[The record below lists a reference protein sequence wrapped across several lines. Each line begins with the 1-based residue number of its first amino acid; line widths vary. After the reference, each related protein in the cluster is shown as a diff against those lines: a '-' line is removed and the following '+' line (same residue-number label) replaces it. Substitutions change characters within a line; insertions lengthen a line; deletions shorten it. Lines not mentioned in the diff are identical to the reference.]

1 MLSRVVH
8 VRKSRLFVALLMFAV
23 FTVSFIFSF
32 LQKSDL
38 YYRSTIS
45 PRTQQD
51 ALPKVAITI
60 KTESFGPA
68 TKLPFSTAQEDTLQ
82 HRSYL
87 ISRERCT
94 QKLFLLILVATAPDK
109 IDRRNAIRKTWGSD
123 PSMNLR
129 WKTVFLVGQ
138 VKDSLQEEHL
148 EAESSMYNDLIR
160 GAQKDAYQNL
170 TLKTQIGLEWAAKYC
185 DSQFVMKTDDDCFVN
200 PYKLMDYLESPDT
213 LVTNMYLGYTRR
225 NVRPHRAGKYAV
237 PMEEFSKTTFP
248 VFCGGVGYVLSAD
261 LVLKM
266 VELFDVKKSLR
277 LEDVYIG
284 TLADRLGVTNV
295 RHHNGFRAW
304 VYGPCKYFSDTIAYH
319 QASISCIEQLFNLAM
334 KERLEG
340 ELKKSRSM
348 KTEENK
354 QLSMPAKHNATG
366 QTERV

>member
-1 MLSRVVH
+1 MFSRVVH
-8 VRKSRLFVALLMFAV
+8 VRKSRLFVALLIFV
-23 FTVSFIFSF
+23 FFTVSFIFSF

-38 YYRSTIS
+38 YHRSAIS
-45 PRTQQD
+45 PRAQQD
-51 ALPKVAITI
+51 ALQKVTFAIH
-60 KTESFGPA
+60 KESFGPA
-68 TKLPFSTAQEDTLQ
+68 TTRLFSTAQEDPLQ

-123 PSMNLR
+123 PSMNIR

-138 VKDSLQEEHL
+138 VKDSLQEKHL
-148 EAESSMYNDLIR
+148 EAERSMYNDLIR

-185 DSQFVMKTDDDCFVN
+185 DSEFVMKTDDDCFVN
-200 PYKLMDYLESPDT
+200 PYNLIDYLGSPDIPET
-213 LVTNMYLGYTRR
+213 KLYLGHANR
-225 NVRPHRAGKYAV
+225 NGKPHRKGKWAV
-237 PMEEFSKTTFP
+237 SMEEYNKTTYP
-248 VFCGGVGYVLSAD
+248 QFCFGVGYVLSAD

-266 VELFDVKKSLR
+266 VQLFDAKKPLK

-284 TLADRLGVTNV
+284 TLVEKLGVTNV
-295 RHHNGFRAW
+295 RHHNGFRGW
-304 VYGPCKYFSDTIAYH
+304 EYGPCKYFSDTIAYH
-319 QASISCIEQLFNLAM
+319 QASISCMEQLFNLAM

-340 ELKKSRSM
+340 ELKKSTSM

-354 QLSMPAKHNATG
+354 QLLLPVKHNATG
-366 QTERV
+366 QTE